1 MSMNIT
7 RFHRRMAKPASIMAW
22 LACLLPSMLILA
34 MGLLLAT
41 VMGLEAGLLFG
52 GGACLFAALVL
63 LLAPLLMFMVV
74 RVMGGNGGRY
84 LAQVAERVGG
94 EVERPTLLWAFLRPG
109 LYGQQLQGMPFSYS
123 LIRMGGLL
131 APADPGRSR
140 LLFGWMAYLDIPVP
154 NRGYVAFAP
163 PGTADRG
170 MSILGLNGSLDGPG
184 VKAFWGD
191 ERGRTLLEAPG
202 VLDAGR
208 ALIETGSFLSPV
220 VRVGPNGLALHG
232 RVQDGATPD
241 DVADTIRKAGA
252 LVAAV
257 HGAAAAE

>member
-1 MSMNIT
+1 
-7 RFHRRMAKPASIMAW
+7 
-22 LACLLPSMLILA
+22 
-34 MGLLLAT
+34 LLAL
-41 VMGLEAGLLFG
+41 VMGWEAGLLFG
-52 GGACLFAALVL
+52 GGACCFAALVL

-84 LAQVAERVGG
+84 LARVAEQVGG
-94 EVERPTLLWAFLRPG
+94 EVERPTLLWAFMRPG
-109 LYGQQLQGMPFSYS
+109 LYGQLQGMPFSYS

-140 LLFGWMAYLDIPVP
+140 LLFGWMAYLDIPVSI
-154 NRGYVAFAP
+154 RGYVAFAP

-191 ERGRTLLEAPG
+191 ERGRALLDSPG

-208 ALIETGSFLSPV
+208 NVVETGCFDTPV
-220 VRVGPNGLALHG
+220 VRVGPNGLALYG
-232 RVQDGATPD
+232 RIQVGASPD
-241 DVADTIRKAGA
+241 DAADTIRRAA
-252 LVAAV
+252 VLVAAV
-257 HGAAAAE
+257 HAAAAVE